1 MLKEYI
7 LKCASYI
14 QYISLVSYAYTAHI
28 NKHTHTHTH
37 THKYIC
43 IVIEATQQLFI
54 ISADCLQFS
63 LSVLAETRS
72 NFEFM
77 VIKMRL
83 VNDRLLSVWKYR
95 EKSELHN
102 YIDNHKLHCMG
113 GSIIGSILRRF
124 EGPPRYN
131 SQAEEIHLPFNPYAS
146 RFTSLFSPF
155 LSQFLL

>member
-1 MLKEYI
+1 
-7 LKCASYI
+7 
-14 QYISLVSYAYTAHI
+14 
-28 NKHTHTHTH
+28 
-37 THKYIC
+37 
-43 IVIEATQQLFI
+43 
-54 ISADCLQFS
+54 
-63 LSVLAETRS
+63 
-72 NFEFM
+72 M

-146 RFTSLFSPF
+146 SFYFLVLSFPLTISALAKERTAAVLKGLSHAIHTKLSRNDTLSP
-155 LSQFLL
+155 